1 MSLMMS
7 LVQESIVH
15 LPGFRDDLVRELT
28 VISWPPTGTG
38 KILIESKA
46 DIRARLQGASPDM
59 ADSLAIAVAL
69 MAS

>member
-1 MSLMMS
+1 
-7 LVQESIVH
+7 
-15 LPGFRDDLVRELT
+15 

-59 ADSLAIAVAL
+59 ADSFAIGVAPDGL
-69 MAS
+69 LDFSYPSQTVCF